1 MSNLDI
7 TRMKKAGK
15 YYIYLLRW
23 ILISTLLG
31 IIGGIVGS
39 AFHLCLEKVTH
50 LRGEYTWLLFLLPF
64 LGLLIVFLYKC
75 AGFDKDPGTD
85 LVLSSTQSE
94 DTIPFRMFP
103 LIFVTSVLTHLGG
116 GSAGREGASLQ
127 IGGSLGA
134 KLGSVL
140 KLNNRD
146 KRITIMCGM
155 SAVFSAMF
163 GTPIAAAIFC
173 IEVTVV
179 GSVQYAA
186 LVPCVIS
193 AVIAEYVSNL
203 LGITESVY
211 AVNLQYDVTAPL
223 ILKIVIIGV
232 LCGILSRLFCKLM
245 HAVKHLLVKYMP
257 NGYIRA
263 FVGGIIIVALTIV
276 LRTTDFNGAGTTL
289 IEKSFVGEVVWYAFL
304 VKLLFTAITLGA
316 GFKGGE
322 IVPALCVGATFGCVM
337 ASVFGIPV
345 AIASTASMIACFCGV
360 TNAPLASLVLAIE
373 LFGTSDIIFFAIIC
387 AISYACSGYESLY
400 ASQTIVQDKLYQRDI
415 FRKAK

>member
-31 IIGGIVGS
+31 IIGGMVGT
-39 AFHLCLEKVTH
+39 AFHMCLEKVTH
-50 LRGEYTWLLFLLPF
+50 LRGAYAWLLFLLPF
-64 LGLLIVFLYKC
+64 IGVLIVFLYKC
-75 AGFDKDPGTD
+75 AGLDKDPGTD

-103 LIFVTSVLTHLGG
+103 LIFAATVLSHLGG

-127 IGGSLGA
+127 IGGSLGSN
-134 KLGSVL
+134 LGKIC

-146 KRITIMCGM
+146 KNITILCGM

-163 GTPIAAAIFC
+163 GTPIAAAIFSM
-173 IEVTVV
+173 EVTVV

-193 AVIAEYVSNL
+193 AVIAQYVSGL
-203 LGITESVY
+203 LGIEESIY
-211 AVNLQYDVTAPL
+211 AINLQYEVTAPL
-223 ILKIVIIGV
+223 ILKIVLIGI

-245 HAVKHLLVKYMP
+245 HSVKHLLVKYLP

-263 FVGGIIIVALTIV
+263 FVGGLIIVALT
-276 LRTTDFNGAGTTL
+276 LLLKTTDFNGAGTTL
-289 IEKSFVGEVVWYAFL
+289 IEKSFVGDIVWYAFL
-304 VKLLFTAITLGA
+304 VKMLFTAITLGA

-322 IVPALCVGATFGCVM
+322 IVPALCVGATFGCVL
-337 ASVFGIPV
+337 APVLGIPV

-360 TNAPLASLVLAIE
+360 TNTPLASLVLAVE

-400 ASQTIVQDKLYQRDI
+400 SSQTIVQDKLYQRDI
-415 FRKAK
+415 FMKAK